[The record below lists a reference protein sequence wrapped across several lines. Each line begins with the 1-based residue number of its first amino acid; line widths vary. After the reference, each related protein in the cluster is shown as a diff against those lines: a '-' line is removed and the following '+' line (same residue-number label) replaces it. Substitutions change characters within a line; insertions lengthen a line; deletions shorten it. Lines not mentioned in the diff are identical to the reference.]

1 MSVVN
6 SASPWTNSDSNTKR
20 TPSIRKTIK
29 LKPNE
34 VSPNAIEN
42 FTDLPTIHNY
52 KEQSNQRSSR
62 VNDILNQMNDISAGD
77 EQMGEFVPIAPPT
90 ANVNGDYPPVD
101 NNRTYDP
108 PAAKSFSE
116 ASNAMKNIQS
126 NEDRPKYSNYQQSYD
141 ASAVTYKKPY
151 YAKMGISS
159 DTPVDN
165 RMMER
170 INYMV
175 HLLELQQHEKTNNIT
190 EEFILYTFLGVFM
203 IFLVDGF
210 ARTGKYTR

>member
-1 MSVVN
+1 MSLVN

-108 PAAKSFSE
+108 PAAKSFSQPGGH
-116 ASNAMKNIQS
+116 MCGYCQP
-126 NEDRPKYSNYQQSYD
+126 EDNL
-141 ASAVTYKKPY
+141 
-151 YAKMGISS
+151 
-159 DTPVDN
+159 
-165 RMMER
+165 
-170 INYMV
+170 
-175 HLLELQQHEKTNNIT
+175 H
-190 EEFILYTFLGVFM
+190 
-203 IFLVDGF
+203 
-210 ARTGKYTR
+210 